1 VNPFDSLSDAL
12 PMVDT
17 MVHSED
23 KLQTSMTITDENIIK
38 GNPHGSIRLVS
49 GCTPGGGY
57 DGTFGG

>member
-23 KLQTSMTITDENIIK
+23 KLQTSMTMTDRNIVK
-38 GNPHGSIRLVS
+38 GNPREPI
-49 GCTPGGGY
+49 
-57 DGTFGG
+57 